1 MDEDPK
7 YRIFYHE
14 SCSSKE
20 IPGSLETLF
29 IIIIIII
36 AIIQQTTEYRGVVA

>member
-29 IIIIIII
+29 IIIIII